1 MNTPEVSAK
10 AAVVRAM
17 FDRIAPRYDLMN
29 RLMTFG
35 MDRRWRRDAVEALA
49 LPRDSR
55 ALDLACGSGD
65 FCADLARIGVRV
77 VGLDF
82 SGEML
87 RVARVKRRSACSNLI
102 RADALR
108 LPLRAGSFDAVVSGF
123 SLRNFANL
131 EDPFRECF
139 RILKTGGK
147 IALLEVDT
155 PASPL
160 IRAGHRIYFHK
171 LVPLVGRLVDRDAY
185 AWLPS
190 SVSYLP
196 DEAHLMAMLTD
207 AGFRDLNKR
216 RFLGGA
222 VQLITGH
229 R

>member
-1 MNTPEVSAK
+1 MNMPEPSPK
-10 AAVVRAM
+10 AAAVQAM

-35 MDRRWRRDAVEALA
+35 MDRLWRRDAVESLALA
-49 LPRDSR
+49 RGSR

-65 FCADLARIGVRV
+65 FCLDLARSGVRV

-82 SGEML
+82 SAEML
-87 RVARVKRRSACSNLI
+87 RVARVKRRAACSNLI
-102 RADALR
+102 RADALC

-155 PASPL
+155 PASAVL
-160 IRAGHRIYFHK
+160 RTGHRIYFHK

-196 DEAHLMAMLTD
+196 DEARLMAMLTD

-222 VQLITGH
+222 VQLIIGH

>member
-1 MNTPEVSAK
+1 MNIPEVSHK
-10 AAVVRAM
+10 AAVVKAM

-35 MDRRWRRDAVEALA
+35 MDRLWRRQAVEALA
-49 LPRDSR
+49 LQRDSR

-65 FCADLARIGVRV
+65 FAADLARIGVSV

-87 RVARVKRRSACSNLI
+87 RVARLRCACSTLI
-102 RADALR
+102 RADALW

-123 SLRNFANL
+123 ALRNFANL

-160 IRAGHRIYFHK
+160 LRTGHRIYFHK
-171 LVPLVGRLVDRDAY
+171 LVPLMGRFVDRDAY
-185 AWLPS
+185 AYLPS
-190 SVSYLP
+190 SMSYLP
-196 DEAHLMAMLTD
+196 DEAHLMTMLTD

-216 RFLGGA
+216 RLLGGA

>member
-1 MNTPEVSAK
+1 MNIPDPSSK
-10 AAVVRAM
+10 AAAVKAM

-35 MDRRWRRDAVEALA
+35 MDRRWRREAVAALA
-49 LPRDSR
+49 LPAGSR

-65 FCADLARIGVRV
+65 FCADLARAGVRA

-87 RVARVKRRSACSNLI
+87 RVARAKRRSACSNLI
-102 RADALR
+102 RADALC
-108 LPLRAGSFDAVVSGF
+108 LPLRTGSFDAVVSGF
-123 SLRNFANL
+123 TLRNFANL
-131 EDPFRECF
+131 EEPFRECF
-139 RILKTGGK
+139 RILRAGGK

-160 IRAGHRIYFHK
+160 LRAGHRIYFHR
-171 LVPLVGRLVDRDAY
+171 LVPMVGRLIDRDAY
-185 AWLPS
+185 AWLPC
-190 SVSYLP
+190 SVRYLP
-196 DEAHLMAMLTD
+196 GEAQLMAMLAD

-216 RFLGGA
+216 RLLGGA

>member
-1 MNTPEVSAK
+1 MNTPEASAK
-10 AAVVRAM
+10 AAAVKAM

-35 MDRRWRRDAVEALA
+35 MDRRWRRDAVEAIALA
-49 LPRDSR
+49 PGSR

-65 FCADLARIGVRV
+65 FCAELASVGVRV

-82 SGEML
+82 SAEML
-87 RVARVKRRSACSNLI
+87 RVARVKRPCACSNLV

-108 LPLRAGSFDAVVSGF
+108 LPIRAGSFDAVVSGF

-131 EDPFRECF
+131 EEPFRECF
-139 RILKTGGK
+139 RVLKAGGK

-155 PASPL
+155 PASPIL
-160 IRAGHRIYFHK
+160 RTGHRIYFHK

-196 DEAHLMAMLTD
+196 AEARLRAMLTD
-207 AGFRDLNKR
+207 AGFHDVNKR
-216 RFLGGA
+216 RLLGGA

>member
-1 MNTPEVSAK
+1 MNIPEVSPK
-10 AAVVRAM
+10 AAVVKAM

-35 MDRRWRRDAVEALA
+35 MDRRWRRDAVQALA

-65 FCADLARIGVRV
+65 FCADLARIGLRV

-82 SGEML
+82 SDEML
-87 RVARVKRRSACSNLI
+87 LVARVKRRAACSTLI

-123 SLRNFANL
+123 TLRKFANM
-131 EDPFRECF
+131 EDPLRECF

-160 IRAGHRIYFHK
+160 LRTGHRIYFHK

-190 SVSYLP
+190 SVSYIP
-196 DEAHLMAMLTD
+196 DETRLMAMLAD

-216 RFLGGA
+216 TLLGGA

>member
-1 MNTPEVSAK
+1 MNIPEVSPK
-10 AAVVRAM
+10 AAVVKAM

-29 RLMTFG
+29 RLMTLG
-35 MDRRWRRDAVEALA
+35 MDRRWRRDAVQALA
-49 LPRDSR
+49 PPWDSR

-65 FCADLARIGVRV
+65 FCADLARIGLRV

-82 SGEML
+82 SDEML
-87 RVARVKRRSACSNLI
+87 LVARVKRRAACSTLI

-139 RILKTGGK
+139 CILKTGGK

-160 IRAGHRIYFHK
+160 LRTGHRIYFHK

-196 DEAHLMAMLTD
+196 DETRPMAMLVD

-216 RFLGGA
+216 RLLGGA

>member
-1 MNTPEVSAK
+1 MPEANAK
-10 AAVVRAM
+10 AAVVKAM

-82 SGEML
+82 SHEML
-87 RVARVKRRSACSNLI
+87 RVAQVKRRSACSSLI

-155 PASPL
+155 PASPIL
-160 IRAGHRIYFHK
+160 
-171 LVPLVGRLVDRDAY
+171 
-185 AWLPS
+185 
-190 SVSYLP
+190 
-196 DEAHLMAMLTD
+196 
-207 AGFRDLNKR
+207 
-216 RFLGGA
+216 
-222 VQLITGH
+222 
-229 R
+229 

>member
-1 MNTPEVSAK
+1 MNMPEANAK
-10 AAVVRAM
+10 AAVVEAM

-82 SGEML
+82 SHEML
-87 RVARVKRRSACSNLI
+87 RVAQVKRRSACSSLI

-131 EDPFRECF
+131 EDPFSECF

-155 PASPL
+155 PASPIL
-160 IRAGHRIYFHK
+160 RAGHHIYFHK

-190 SVSYLP
+190 SVTYLP
-196 DEAHLMAMLTD
+196 DEARMMAMLTD

-216 RFLGGA
+216 RLLGGA

>member
-1 MNTPEVSAK
+1 MNTLDASRK

-35 MDRRWRRDAVEALA
+35 MDRGWRRQTVEALA
-49 LPRDSR
+49 LPPDSR

-65 FCADLARIGVRV
+65 FCADLARIGVSV

-87 RVARVKRRSACSNLI
+87 SVARLRSARATFV

-108 LPLRAGSFDAVVSGF
+108 LPLRDESFDAVVSGF
-123 SLRNFANL
+123 ALRNFANL

-139 RILKTGGK
+139 RVLKTNGK

-160 IRAGHRIYFHK
+160 LRTGHRVYFHK
-171 LVPLVGRLVDRDAY
+171 LVPLIGRLVDRDAY
-185 AWLPS
+185 AYLPS
-190 SVSYLP
+190 SISYLP
-196 DEAHLMAMLTD
+196 DEARMMAMLTD

-216 RFLGGA
+216 RLLGGS
-222 VQLITGH
+222 VQMITG
-229 R
+229 RR

>member
-10 AAVVRAM
+10 AAVVKAM

-65 FCADLARIGVRV
+65 FCADLARIGVRA

-82 SGEML
+82 SDEML
-87 RVARVKRRSACSNLI
+87 RVARAKRRSACSNLI

-139 RILKTGGK
+139 RILKAGGK

-160 IRAGHRIYFHK
+160 LRTGHRIYFHK

-196 DEAHLMAMLTD
+196 DEARLMAMLTD

-216 RFLGGA
+216 RLLGGA

>member
-1 MNTPEVSAK
+1 
-10 AAVVRAM
+10 
-17 FDRIAPRYDLMN
+17 MN

-82 SGEML
+82 SHEML
-87 RVARVKRRSACSNLI
+87 RVARVKRRSACSSLI

-139 RILKTGGK
+139 RILKIGGK

-155 PASPL
+155 PASPIL
-160 IRAGHRIYFHK
+160 RAGHRIYFHK

-190 SVSYLP
+190 SVTYLP
-196 DEAHLMAMLTD
+196 DEARMMAMLTD

-216 RFLGGA
+216 RLLGGA